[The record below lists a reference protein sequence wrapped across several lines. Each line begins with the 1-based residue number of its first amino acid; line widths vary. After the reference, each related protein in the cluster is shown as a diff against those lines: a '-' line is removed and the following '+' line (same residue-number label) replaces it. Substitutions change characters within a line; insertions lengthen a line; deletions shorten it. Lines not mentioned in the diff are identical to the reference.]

1 MHRNDRLET
10 KIDIAKPHT
19 IKKFELIEEY
29 VSAWAHK
36 LLQYEGCSGI
46 VFIDCMC
53 NRGIYKNVSGDD
65 VFGTPVRV
73 ARLLARTM
81 LNYPQKTANLYF
93 NDLEFEKIETLKGY
107 LPSNTKN
114 FIIHTSVMDG
124 NELLKNFIIDS
135 KHPYLLVYDPYQA
148 KIDWSAITPFLN
160 EWGEVIINHM
170 VSDTI
175 RGIPKATK
183 PDVKSKY
190 EDTYQSDID
199 ELVAIGND
207 RNAYEQKIIEII
219 TKKTVHGRKLYLA
232 SFPFFNRTNGQ
243 VYSLLHCTS
252 NINGFKLF
260 KTTAWKTF
268 DGKSSAKN
276 THGIENQLMINIDG
290 GFETMTATDESCYNI
305 SDIAKYLCSLFKGQK
320 DVSLDAVFSS
330 LDEHPIFPSDGFR
343 NEIKKEL
350 KTYCG
355 ALISKSTAS
364 FPN

>member
-1 MHRNDRLET
+1 MHRNDKIES

-36 LLQYEGCSGI
+36 LLQYEGCNGI

-53 NRGIYKNVSGDD
+53 NRGIYKNISGDD

-73 ARLLARTM
+73 AKLLARTM
-81 LNYPQKTANLYF
+81 LSYPHKTSNLYF
-93 NDLEFEKIETLKGY
+93 NDLEFEKVETLKEL
-107 LPSNTKN
+107 LPPNSMN
-114 FIIHTSVMDG
+114 FSIHTSVMDG
-124 NELLKNFIIDS
+124 NDFLKDFVINS
-135 KHPYLLVYDPYQA
+135 KHPYLLIYDPYQA

-183 PDVKSKY
+183 PDVKFKY

-207 RNAYEQKIIEII
+207 RNAYEQKIKEII
-219 TKKTVHGRKLYLA
+219 TKKTLPGHKLYLA

-305 SDIAKYLCSLFKGQK
+305 SDIARYLCSLFKGQK
-320 DVSLDAVFSS
+320 GVSLEAVFSA

-355 ALISKSTAS
+355 ASISKSNVS
-364 FPN
+364 FP